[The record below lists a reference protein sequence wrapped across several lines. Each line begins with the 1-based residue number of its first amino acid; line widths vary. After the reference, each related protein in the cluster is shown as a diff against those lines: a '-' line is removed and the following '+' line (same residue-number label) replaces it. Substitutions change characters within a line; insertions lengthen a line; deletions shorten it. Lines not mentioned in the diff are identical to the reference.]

1 MKQLKKS
8 SVWLAPVIIILI
20 GIGILFMENY
30 AQVTEPPSDG
40 WSRELQ
46 VGMTPNVSEPY
57 LSADDSGNWSI
68 AYITEDGVRQHT
80 YDRQFEQIS
89 ETSFDIPVNQYTQIF
104 LGEDAFIY
112 SDYYALYNGDNSEEI
127 TDIQKF
133 YPLADTAYYRK
144 DNVIYHLDPSTL
156 GSEQI
161 LTVDSENTEVII
173 EQKNEETHILT
184 NTIDQT
190 GNHLTFYTVSG
201 NEATE
206 KGAAVFTLTGTEE
219 VQDIQFALDDNSY
232 ALLVK
237 TLQKQ
242 SMSGKVSNQYYYSE
256 ATLGDA
262 PDLQRIQFQD
272 PHGGMA
278 LQEISDVEMQWT
290 EQGASILF
298 KAFGSTNTRF
308 REPLQFNIYTATL
321 SSSGPLDVKR
331 LSNTPSS
338 SVEPN
343 WINPNTVLWIDRGNS
358 EEHRV
363 LVSSSNSTIIAEAKQ
378 LTMPAFLQSLGKTM
392 GMLSTGM
399 FAVVISLLWFIW
411 PLLFLCVVMFTNSRA
426 MDQDRSWVF
435 YIGALIYIGA
445 AVILNDLMFSSRGM
459 LNAPAYLNFTGSAF
473 IYLLGFALLS
483 YAILKAGLSIR
494 KWSPSIQLTYFIG
507 IHVICITIFFGPYL
521 L

>member
-8 SVWLAPVIIILI
+8 SVWLAPVMIILI

-30 AQVTEPPSDG
+30 TQVTEPPSDG

-57 LSADDSGNWSI
+57 LSMNDSGNWSI
-68 AYITEDGVRQHT
+68 AYITEDGVRQNT
-80 YDRQFEQIS
+80 YDQQFEQVS
-89 ETSFDIPVNQYTQIF
+89 ETSFDIPVNKYTQIF
-104 LGEDAFIY
+104 LNEDTFIY
-112 SDYYALYNGDNSEEI
+112 SDYYSLYKGDTGEKI

-133 YPLADTAYYRK
+133 YPLADAAYYRK
-144 DNVIYHLDPSTL
+144 DNVIYHLNPSTL
-156 GSEQI
+156 ESEQI
-161 LTVDSENTEVII
+161 LTVDSENTEVLI
-173 EQKNEETHILT
+173 EQKNEETQILT
-184 NTIDQT
+184 NTINQS
-190 GNHLTFYTVSG
+190 GNHLTFYTVSEK
-201 NEATE
+201 EATE
-206 KGAAVFTLTGTEE
+206 KGKADFTLTGTEE
-219 VQDIQFALDDNSY
+219 VQDIRFALNGDSY
-232 ALLVK
+232 SLLVK

-242 SMSGKVSNQYYYSE
+242 SMSGKVSNNYYYAE
-256 ATLGDA
+256 APLGSAPTL
-262 PDLQRIQFQD
+262 QNVQFQD

-278 LQEISDVEMQWT
+278 LQEISDVEMQWN

-308 REPLQFNIYTATL
+308 REPLQFNVYTATL
-321 SSSGPLDVKR
+321 SSSGPLNVKR
-331 LSNTPSS
+331 LSNTPNS
-338 SVEPN
+338 SVEPS

-363 LVSSSNSTIIAEAKQ
+363 LVSSSESSIITEAKQ
-378 LTMPAFLQSLGKTM
+378 VTMPVFLQTLGKTM

-435 YIGALIYIGA
+435 YVGALIYIGA
-445 AVILNDLMFSSRGM
+445 AVIMNDLMFSSQGM
-459 LNAPAYLNFTGSAF
+459 ARAPEYLNFTGSSF

-483 YAILKAGLSIR
+483 YVILKVGLSIR